1 MSLKDKITSL
11 LFSPKPQLE
20 EEEEFDTVQASVTE
34 EVTQTQTNGI
44 LDQALL
50 ELPSEHPI
58 HRLYDQRRKQSGYLP
73 SPRICLDE
81 DGVLPP
87 ELLQREKNRIQ
98 TILKGMC
105 NARLKEAK
113 GGKNKGGG
121 KAKADPK
128 GKGKG
133 DNKKKKKEPSRSW
146 SRQESGLRRK
156 TRAGKCLLRRGI
168 LRTLYRS
175 GRRYRCS
182 V

>member
-87 ELLQREKNRIQ
+87 RTAAAGKKSDSNDFEGDVQRPPERGQ
-98 TILKGMC
+98 G
-105 NARLKEAK
+105 
-113 GGKNKGGG
+113 
-121 KAKADPK
+121 
-128 GKGKG
+128 
-133 DNKKKKKEPSRSW
+133 
-146 SRQESGLRRK
+146 RQE
-156 TRAGKCLLRRGI
+156 
-168 LRTLYRS
+168 
-175 GRRYRCS
+175 
-182 V
+182 